1 MMLFRVHSNP
11 LCQEAAG
18 IVSSGTCRNLGEQL
32 YQCNHLYNERY
43 YSYPTCI
50 RRTMWG
56 SDLMKERACFLFL
69 FKLAA
74 VSESESEYLLSQYK
88 FTGKFVLRCTG
99 YKFTGT
105 SLRCTVT
112 INNRLINTA
121 TKAQKDT
128 QHTQRIIIT
137 ALKK

>member
-1 MMLFRVHSNP
+1 MMMMLFRVHSNP

-43 YSYPTCI
+43 YSYPTCM

-74 VSESESEYLLSQYK
+74 VSESESEYLWSQYK
-88 FTGKFVLRCTG
+88 FTGKFVLRCTV
-99 YKFTGT
+99 K
-105 SLRCTVT
+105 
-112 INNRLINTA
+112 NRVSKRPNF
-121 TKAQKDT
+121 
-128 QHTQRIIIT
+128 
-137 ALKK
+137 